1 MERIQVLIEKLAEQK
16 ARGESVSQLLM
27 TVQLLQQEL
36 LRKQQGEKIKTGSKV
51 AVVMPGFLSLQTNAA
66 TNIPLETDKEVYE
79 LELTKDVLEEAE
91 AEAKEE
97 PVKPSYSL
105 VKPVVEQPA
114 VQKPVEEAPLPA
126 QPAMQMPAEEK
137 PQAPAAKS
145 TEPAMPKPEPV
156 VTAKEEKK
164 DRPHL
169 LFDMDEEVPTLT
181 QHAPRQ
187 KEVHEVIGGAQESLN
202 DRLKQEKTE
211 LANVLKDA
219 PIKDLRKGIGVND
232 KFTFINELFRG
243 DEAMYDRSI
252 KTINN
257 FHILPEAEYWM
268 NRELKVKLGWND
280 NRDVVQHFYQVVRRR
295 FS

>member
-36 LRKQQGEKIKTGSKV
+36 LRKQQVEKVKTGSKV
-51 AVVMPGFLSLQTNAA
+51 AVVMPGFMSLQTNA
-66 TNIPLETDKEVYE
+66 TTTIPTETDKEVYE
-79 LELTKDVLEEAE
+79 LELTEDVLSEAE

-97 PVKPSYSL
+97 PAKQSYSL
-105 VKPVVEQPA
+105 VKPVVAQPA
-114 VQKPVEEAPLPA
+114 HEEPAKETLLPSQPVVQMPVEE
-126 QPAMQMPAEEK
+126 K
-137 PQAPAAKS
+137 PAARQ
-145 TEPAMPKPEPV
+145 EPVGPVTPKPEPATV
-156 VTAKEEKK
+156 IKEEKK

-187 KEVHEVIGGAQESLN
+187 KEVHEVIGGSQESLN